1 MYISFSVPPF
11 PVFIKGGE
19 AVFRKGMKH
28 FRRTFSVFDLLYV
41 QKGTLYMTEHEET
54 FTVREGEYVI
64 LCPQFEHYGHEPCGE
79 DTYFIWIHF
88 SVSQYELVEKQP
100 YGWSDIIE
108 REATYVD
115 YAQYRLFIPQYGKL
129 NKVGMETMLQ
139 HIVREQQTPDHSL
152 AQQLLFAQWIV
163 QLQKQTLHIP
173 TAAEHVCREAM
184 EYIHRHY
191 DQSFEMEHL
200 AYALRLHP
208 DYISRCMQKTI
219 GMSALQYVHDYR
231 LKVAKKKLA
240 ATNETVAA
248 IAKQVGFEDGAYF
261 SRVFKKLE
269 GMTPSEYR
277 RFIQRA

>member
-19 AVFRKGMKH
+19 AMFRKGMKH
-28 FRRTFSVFDLLYV
+28 FRRTFSVFDFLYV
-41 QKGTLYMTEHEET
+41 QKGTLHMTEQKET
-54 FTVREGEYVI
+54 FVVREGEYVI
-64 LCPQFEHYGHEPCGE
+64 LCPGFEHYGHEPCEE
-79 DTYFIWIHF
+79 DTHFIWIHF
-88 SVSQYELVEKQP
+88 SLPQYDRVEKEP
-100 YGWSDIIE
+100 YGWGDIIE

-129 NKVGMETMLQ
+129 KQAGMESMLQ

-152 AQQLLFAQWIV
+152 TQQLLFAQWIV

-173 TAAEHVCREAM
+173 TAAEHVCAEAM
-184 EYIHRHY
+184 EYIHQHY
-191 DQSFEMEHL
+191 GEPFNMEHL

-219 GMSALQYVHDYR
+219 GMSALQYVNDYR
-231 LKVAKKKLA
+231 INIAKKKLA
-240 ATNETVAA
+240 ATNETIAA

-261 SRVFKKLE
+261 SRVFKKIE
-269 GMTPSEYR
+269 GMTPGEYR
-277 RFIQRA
+277 RFIQRT